1 MSWRR
6 WISPLGD
13 AWAFGMGKLLRSD
26 GQAARQGAAVLVC
39 FAAAA
44 SVLPVL
50 SHRGAEQRADTGWA
64 ERAASYQDARF
75 AAAREPEAVVRV
87 SVSGAAGGWSAMAT
101 GQLPAD
107 AQERA
112 AMRLT
117 PVLETRAVLA
127 GLKALDPGVVRESVE
142 FAASR
147 SCLAEA
153 IYYEARSESAMGQR
167 AVAEVVMNRVRS
179 SAYPD
184 TVCGVVYQGSHLS
197 TGCQFTFT
205 CDGSRRRG
213 PRGPSWERAQRLAT
227 LTLMGMNRPLTER
240 ATHYHTQAVQPVW
253 SASLVETTR
262 IGAHIFYRFPNQAE
276 RRALQGVPVVPY
288 AIDEG
293 LLITP
298 ETDVITPDTSNP
310 ATQQQ
315 PRPGDQAMVVE
326 EGSQHAAAR
335 VEVLGAS

>member
-6 WISPLGD
+6 WISLFGD
-13 AWAFGMGKLLRSD
+13 AWAFGMGKLLRND
-26 GQAARQGAAVLVC
+26 GQTVRQGAAVLVC

-50 SHRGAEQRADTGWA
+50 SQRGAEQRADTGWA

-87 SVSGAAGGWSAMAT
+87 AVAAAASGYSAKAI
-101 GQLPAD
+101 GHLPAD
-107 AQERA
+107 VQERA

-127 GLKALDPGVVRESVE
+127 GLKALEPGVVRESVE

-153 IYYEARSESAMGQR
+153 IYYEARSESAIGQR
-167 AVAEVVMNRVRS
+167 AVAEVVMNRVHSR
-179 SAYPD
+179 AYPD
-184 TVCGVVYQGSHLS
+184 TVCGVVFQGSHLS

-213 PRGPSWERAQRLAT
+213 PRGPAWERSQRLAT
-227 LTLMGMNRPLTER
+227 LALMGINRPVTER
-240 ATHYHTQAVQPVW
+240 ATHYHTDAVAPVW

-276 RRALQGVPVVPY
+276 RKALQGVPAAPY
-288 AIDEG
+288 ELDDG
-293 LLITP
+293 LVITP
-298 ETDVITPDTSNP
+298 ETEVITPDSGDP
-310 ATQQQ
+310 APLQQI
-315 PRPGDQAMVVE
+315 RPGDQALVVE
-326 EGSQHAAAR
+326 EGAQHAAAR
-335 VEVLGAS
+335 VEVMSAS